1 MCNVRTLIPPCP
13 QMLIPLLPRYWP
25 TATAYYVRNS
35 KSVLIFLFGGNFP
48 MRTERFGDI
57 VRSPVTGLRKW
68 RGDFRIL
75 EWG

>member
-1 MCNVRTLIPPCP
+1 
-13 QMLIPLLPRYWP
+13 
-25 TATAYYVRNS
+25 
-35 KSVLIFLFGGNFP
+35 
-48 MRTERFGDI
+48 MRTERFGEI